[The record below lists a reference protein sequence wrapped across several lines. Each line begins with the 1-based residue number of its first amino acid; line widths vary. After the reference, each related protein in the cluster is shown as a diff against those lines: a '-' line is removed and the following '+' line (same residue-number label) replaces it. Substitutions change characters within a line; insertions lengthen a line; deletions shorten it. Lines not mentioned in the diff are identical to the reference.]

1 MSKITLRDNA
11 TLRDPEN
18 VQPYVDGQVLVS
30 FADDPKIALNGE
42 FGKDWETVGILA
54 DGSKVELTRAIDK
67 NKTKGWGYGVI
78 AVSTK
83 PGELTGK
90 ASVLERNKTVDK
102 IAWPDTVV
110 PEEGEDNGVVRRH
123 SGKVALCHVAMIGTT
138 QNGKQKITVTRY
150 KAIATIS
157 NLSFGEDPEGKDIE
171 FDFQTGKLKDAFD
184 EITIDEPKAAAGDM
198 KPIRFVKS
206 LEEADEDATDEA
218 QSKTV
223 TLPSGVSGGTFT
235 LSIDGQKSA
244 DIAQNSN
251 GTAVQLILRKVKG
264 GEKASVTGRAGGPF
278 TVKGVKGSLT
288 ADGTSLTGGDNNTVT
303 VR

>member
-1 MSKITLRDNA
+1 MSKV

-30 FADDPKIALNGE
+30 FADDPKISLEGE

-67 NKTKGWGYGVI
+67 NKTKGWGFGVI

-138 QNGKQKITVTRY
+138 QNGKQKITVTRH

-184 EITIDEPKAAAGDM
+184 EITIDEPKTAAGDM

-218 QSKTV
+218 PSKTV
-223 TLPSGVSGGTFT
+223 TLPESVSGGTWT
-235 LSIDGQKSA
+235 LTVDDQTTGPIGHNAIGTTVASA
-244 DIAQNSN
+244 LNKLSN
-251 GTAVQLILRKVKG
+251 VSTAK
-264 GEKASVTGRAGGPF
+264 VTGSAGGPY
-278 TVKGVKGSLT
+278 TITGVKGKLT
-288 ADGTSLTGGDNNTVT
+288 GTGTSLSGGDSTDITVK
-303 VR
+303 

>member
-1 MSKITLRDNA
+1 MRENNIRENA

-30 FADDPKIALNGE
+30 FADNPKISLNGE

-67 NKTKGWGYGVI
+67 NKTKGWGYGVV

-90 ASVLERNKTVDK
+90 ASVIERNKTVDK
-102 IAWPDTVV
+102 IAWPDTVT
-110 PEEGEDNGVVRRH
+110 PEEGEANGIVLLH
-123 SGKVALCHVAMIGTT
+123 SEKVALCHVAMIGTT
-138 QNGKQKITVTRY
+138 QDGKQKITVTRH
-150 KAIATIS
+150 KAIATIA

-184 EITIDEPKAAAGDM
+184 EITIDAPKVAASDV
-198 KPIRFVKS
+198 KPIRFVTS
-206 LEEADEDATDEA
+206 LEEAEEGES
-218 QSKTV
+218 QIKTV
-223 TLPSGVSGGTFT
+223 TLPSGVTGGTFT
-235 LSIDGQKSA
+235 LSIGNKKSA
-244 DIAQNSN
+244 GIEHNAT
-251 GTAVQLILRKVKG
+251 GTAVQLILRKVSG
-264 GEKASVTGRAGGPF
+264 GEKASVTGDAGGPY
-278 TVKGVKGSLT
+278 TVKGVKGELT
-288 ADGTSLTGGDNNTVT
+288 ADGASLTGGDSNTVT

>member
-1 MSKITLRDNA
+1 MSKDNIRENA

-42 FGKDWETVGILA
+42 FGEDWETVGILA

-67 NKTKGWGYGVI
+67 NKTKGWGYGVV

-90 ASVLERNKTVDK
+90 ASVVERNKTVDK
-102 IAWPDTVV
+102 IAWPDTVT
-110 PEEGEDNGVVRRH
+110 PEEGEANGVVLLH
-123 SGKVALCHVAMIGTT
+123 SEKVALCHVAMIGTT
-138 QNGKQKITVTRY
+138 QDGKQKITVTRH
-150 KAIATIS
+150 KAIATIA

-184 EITIDEPKAAAGDM
+184 EITIDAPKITDGDV
-198 KPIRFVKS
+198 KPIRFVTS
-206 LEEADEDATDEA
+206 LEEEEEEES
-218 QSKTV
+218 QVKTV

-235 LSIDGQKSA
+235 LSIDNKKSA
-244 DIAQNSN
+244 EIDHKAN
-251 GTAVQLILRKVKG
+251 GTAVQLILRKVSG
-264 GEKASVTGRAGGPF
+264 GEKASVTGRAGGPY
-278 TVKGVKGSLT
+278 TVKGVKGELT
-288 ADGTSLTGGDNNTVT
+288 ADGASLTGGDSNTVA